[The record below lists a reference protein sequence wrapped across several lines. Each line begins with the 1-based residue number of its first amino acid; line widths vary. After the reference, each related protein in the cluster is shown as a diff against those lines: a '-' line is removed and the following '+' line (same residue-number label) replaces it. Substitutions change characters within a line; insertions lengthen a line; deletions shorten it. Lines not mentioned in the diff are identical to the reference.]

1 MKLKTALTFIAL
13 MITGSLA
20 AQQNTIERITANPLN
35 LSYRFQIEGVCR
47 REAADPVIVLYKDKY
62 YLFASH
68 SSGYWHSKN
77 LKDWEYVKTR
87 HLKTVENWAP
97 AVLVYK
103 NAIYHL
109 SMGDQRIYRSTNPD
123 ADEWEEVEP
132 AVDKYGD
139 PALFQDNDGRVY
151 LYYGCSDSKPIQGIE
166 VDPEK
171 GFKPVGKEADLIPH
185 NAERL
190 GWEVFGDKNEVY
202 DKRGWNEA
210 PCITRQG
217 DYYYLQYAAP
227 GTEFTSYC
235 TGVYVSKNPLGPYQC
250 MPGAPFSIKPGG
262 FIAGAGHGHP
272 FKDRY
277 GNDWYVGTMVVA
289 GKDHYERRIAIFP
302 AYYKDGIAH
311 GITDYTDFPFIL
323 PDKKV
328 DFSKV
333 DFSAGMNLLSYGKGM
348 KASSSYPAYGAEKAA
363 DENIK
368 TVWSAAT
375 GKKGEWLQMDLGQSM
390 KVAAAQICFADE
402 GFQTYRRDENVPV
415 YQYVIEY
422 SADGEQWK
430 TMVDRSDNAKDQI
443 YELIPLE
450 KSVQA
455 RFVRVRNTKDFQ
467 IGRFSIA
474 DMRLFGKA
482 KGKRPEIVSN
492 LRVKRNEDRRR
503 MAFSWD
509 KVDAA
514 SGYVIRW
521 GTAPGQMGN
530 AVMVHEHQAE
540 FGFFDRDLSYYVT
553 IEAFGATGVSKRSA
567 SIRID

>member
-47 REAADPVIVLYKDKY
+47 CEAADPVIVLYKDKY

-87 HLKTVENWAP
+87 NLKTVENWAP

-262 FIAGAGHGHP
+262 FIAP
-272 FKDRY
+272 S
-277 GNDWYVGTMVVA
+277 
-289 GKDHYERRIAIFP
+289 
-302 AYYKDGIAH
+302 
-311 GITDYTDFPFIL
+311 L
-323 PDKKV
+323 
-328 DFSKV
+328 
-333 DFSAGMNLLSYGKGM
+333 
-348 KASSSYPAYGAEKAA
+348 
-363 DENIK
+363 
-368 TVWSAAT
+368 
-375 GKKGEWLQMDLGQSM
+375 
-390 KVAAAQICFADE
+390 
-402 GFQTYRRDENVPV
+402 
-415 YQYVIEY
+415 
-422 SADGEQWK
+422 
-430 TMVDRSDNAKDQI
+430 
-443 YELIPLE
+443 
-450 KSVQA
+450 
-455 RFVRVRNTKDFQ
+455 
-467 IGRFSIA
+467 
-474 DMRLFGKA
+474 
-482 KGKRPEIVSN
+482 
-492 LRVKRNEDRRR
+492 
-503 MAFSWD
+503 
-509 KVDAA
+509 
-514 SGYVIRW
+514 
-521 GTAPGQMGN
+521 
-530 AVMVHEHQAE
+530 
-540 FGFFDRDLSYYVT
+540 
-553 IEAFGATGVSKRSA
+553 
-567 SIRID
+567 